1 MKKKI
6 GIRIINFFKNM
17 PEKLRPCL
25 SVRQAKVGVGVMIL
39 NNQGEV
45 LLGKRNDDAEKA
57 SSDLHGEGTWTM
69 PGGKLDFQETLKD
82 GACRE
87 LFEEIGIKVGPDE
100 LKLISVSDEIVPD
113 NHYVT
118 VGFLC
123 ENFEGEPK
131 TMEPEEI
138 TEWKWYNLNNL
149 PEKVYPPSLKMI
161 KAYLSNRIYN

>member
-1 MKKKI
+1 M
-6 GIRIINFFKNM
+6 
-17 PEKLRPCL
+17 L
-25 SVRQAKVGVGVMIL
+25 L
-39 NNQGEV
+39 NKQGEV

-87 LFEEIGIKVGPDE
+87 LFEEIGVKVGPDE

-118 VGFLC
+118 IGFLV
-123 ENFEGEPK
+123 ENFGEVPR

-138 TEWKWYNLNNL
+138 IEWKWYNLDNL
-149 PEKVYPPSLKMI
+149 PEKVYPPSAKMI
-161 KAYLSNRIYN
+161 KAYLLKQIYN